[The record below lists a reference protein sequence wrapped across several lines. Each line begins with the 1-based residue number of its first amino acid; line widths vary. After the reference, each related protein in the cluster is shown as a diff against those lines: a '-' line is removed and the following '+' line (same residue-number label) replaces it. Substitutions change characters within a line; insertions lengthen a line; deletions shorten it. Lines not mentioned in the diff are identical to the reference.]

1 MADQARPTSPLRVP
15 AIDSSRAAVLAGT
28 LAVLAGA
35 CVIGF
40 AAILV
45 KASELGPQA
54 TAFWRLALALPAL
67 GIWLALHRHGK
78 NTPPGRPDLRLI
90 ALAGVF
96 FAMDLAFWH
105 VGINIT
111 TAANATLLAN
121 LTPILVALFSWLIFR
136 EAVTRGFILVCAVML
151 SGAALLSAGNLA
163 INPDRLI
170 GDIFCVITA
179 FWYAAYILAVRKAR
193 DGASA
198 PRVMFLSTLVA
209 APIALLVT
217 LAFGEPLLPE
227 SWQGWIPLVLL
238 GVVVHAAGQGAIIFG
253 LGRIPAPLAALLLL
267 VQPIVAAAAGWI
279 LFDEVLSPIQLLGAA
294 IILAGLYAAQ
304 RSGRPAAVNV
314 PPDPE

>member
-1 MADQARPTSPLRVP
+1 MADPASPSP
-15 AIDSSRAAVLAGT
+15 AIPASAASKASVLAGVIV
-28 LAVLAGA
+28 VLLGA

-45 KASELGPQA
+45 KASDLGPQA
-54 TAFWRLALALPAL
+54 TAFWRLTLALPAL
-67 GIWLALHRHGK
+67 ALWLALHRHGK
-78 NTPPGRPDLRLI
+78 DTPPGRPDMRLM

-136 EAVTRGFILVCAVML
+136 EPVTRGFILVCAVML
-151 SGAALLSAGNLA
+151 SGAALLAGGNLT
-163 INPDRLI
+163 IDPDRLT
-170 GDIFCVITA
+170 GDVFSVLTA
-179 FWYAAYILAVRKAR
+179 FWYAAYLLAVRKAR

-198 PRVMFLSTLVA
+198 PRVIFLSTLIA
-209 APIALLVT
+209 APISLLIT
-217 LAFGEPLLPE
+217 LGFGEPLLPE

-238 GVVVHAAGQGAIIFG
+238 GVVVHAGGQGAIIFG

-267 VQPIVAAAAGWI
+267 IQPIVAAAAGWI
-279 LFDEVLSPIQLLGAA
+279 LFDEALSAIQFLGAA
-294 IILAGLYAAQ
+294 IILVGLYMAQ
-304 RSGRPAAVNV
+304 RQGRPPATSV
-314 PPDPE
+314 PRDPE

>member
-1 MADQARPTSPLRVP
+1 MADP
-15 AIDSSRAAVLAGT
+15 ANPPVTPAPRTQLSAAAMLAGT
-28 LAVLAGA
+28 LAVMAGA

-45 KASELGPQA
+45 KASDLGPQA
-54 TAFWRLALALPAL
+54 TAFWRLTLALPAL
-67 GIWLALHRHGK
+67 ALWLAFHRHGK
-78 NTPPGRPDLRLI
+78 DTPPSTPDLRI
-90 ALAGVF
+90 MALAGVF

-136 EAVTRGFILVCAVML
+136 ETVTRGFILVCAVML

-163 INPDRLI
+163 IEPDRLV
-170 GDIFCVITA
+170 GDVFCVITA

-209 APIALLVT
+209 APIALAIT
-217 LAFGEPLLPE
+217 LAFGEPLLPA
-227 SWQGWIPLVLL
+227 SWQGWIPLTLL

-267 VQPIVAAAAGWI
+267 IQPIVAAAAGWI
-279 LFDEVLSPIQLLGAA
+279 LFDEALSPIQLAGAA
-294 IILAGLYAAQ
+294 IVLAGLYAAQ
-304 RSGRPAAVNV
+304 RMGRSSAASARQA
-314 PPDPE
+314 PE

>member
-1 MADQARPTSPLRVP
+1 MPDPASPPVAP
-15 AIDSSRAAVLAGT
+15 AATAESSRAAILAGT

-45 KASELGPQA
+45 KASDLGPQA
-54 TAFWRLALALPAL
+54 TAFWRLTLALPAL
-67 GIWLALHRHGK
+67 ALWLALHRHGK
-78 NTPPGRPDLRLI
+78 DTPPVQPRMRLI

-136 EAVTRGFILVCAVML
+136 ETVTRGFIMVCAVML
-151 SGAALLSAGNLA
+151 TGAALLAGGNLT
-163 INPDRLI
+163 IDPDRLT
-170 GDIFCVITA
+170 GDVFSVLTA
-179 FWYAAYILAVRKAR
+179 FWYAAYLLTVRKAR

-198 PRVMFLSTLVA
+198 PRVMFLSTLIA
-209 APIALLVT
+209 APIALAIT

-227 SWQGWIPLVLL
+227 SWQGWVPLILL
-238 GVVVHAAGQGAIIFG
+238 GVVVHAGGQGAIIFG
-253 LGRIPAPLAALLLL
+253 LGRIPAPVAALLLL
-267 VQPIVAAAAGWI
+267 IQPIVAAAAGWV
-279 LFDEVLSPIQLLGAA
+279 LFDEALSGVQLLGAA
-294 IILAGLYAAQ
+294 IILAGLYVAQLKGAA
-304 RSGRPAAVNV
+304 RHPNV
-314 PPDPE
+314 PRDPE